1 MFSLL
6 LLSSLLHITTCTVYT
21 VTPDDHYYPNTTCH
35 HCHNLQH
42 YLLNVTKYFTS
53 NTQLLFLSGLHHLHT
68 NLIIQNVHNISLI
81 GSTANGTTLDTVTI
95 QCMYPQTKCI
105 TITNVSTLVIKNL
118 IIELQTQWTLIN
130 IEDCSYISLDYLQI
144 KPNQLYQCDSN
155 FGLICI
161 NIMGSSYFNDITIPT
176 FGDFKLFYNET
187 HRDLDGQHILTLDS
201 CRVRSIIVDMLQK
214 SYRVI
219 LKVTNMQFRIY
230 YNNHDI
236 DQMIVA
242 KELGTNEILIINCQ
256 FLLNYYEFHLFSFA
270 SSSGTYGSV
279 KFVNCQ
285 FQNHGDDI
293 RVHLISPYA
302 RPVNP
307 RLINVHPHVKMELN
321 NCNFH
326 IYGIQIAAILET
338 YNRNATTITTHV
350 IIKNTSFTL
359 YNIGDGMDLTSSDL
373 TTTSF
378 ITLSHTILQMEGSV
392 VFSNITTPRSIIS
405 LRGNSQVFI
414 SGLVD
419 FAHNNVHEFI
429 NFYEN
434 DIKYVI
440 MKENSVM
447 NIIHNE
453 VQKLFA
459 TKPTREKFPYPFC
472 FFQYFN
478 NSVSSS
484 KVTAENRNYLVK
496 FYNNRCKV
504 EEPKSSCFDYIPY
517 MYKFSRDINFAVFA
531 VNLSS
536 MKFKSSKIYK
546 TVVIHLK
553 YKV

>member
-1 MFSLL
+1 
-6 LLSSLLHITTCTVYT
+6 
-21 VTPDDHYYPNTTCH
+21 
-35 HCHNLQH
+35 
-42 YLLNVTKYFTS
+42 
-53 NTQLLFLSGLHHLHT
+53 
-68 NLIIQNVHNISLI
+68 
-81 GSTANGTTLDTVTI
+81 
-95 QCMYPQTKCI
+95 
-105 TITNVSTLVIKNL
+105 
-118 IIELQTQWTLIN
+118 
-130 IEDCSYISLDYLQI
+130 
-144 KPNQLYQCDSN
+144 
-155 FGLICI
+155 
-161 NIMGSSYFNDITIPT
+161 
-176 FGDFKLFYNET
+176 
-187 HRDLDGQHILTLDS
+187 
-201 CRVRSIIVDMLQK
+201 
-214 SYRVI
+214 
-219 LKVTNMQFRIY
+219 
-230 YNNHDI
+230 
-236 DQMIVA
+236 MIVA
-242 KELGTNEILIINCQ
+242 KELGTNEIFIINCQ

-285 FQNHGDDI
+285 FLNHGDDI
-293 RVHLISPYA
+293 RVHIIPPYEWSWKK
-302 RPVNP
+302 VNP
-307 RLINVHPHVKMELN
+307 RLINVHPPVKMELN

-359 YNIGDGMDLTSSDL
+359 YNIGNVMDLTSLDL
-373 TTTSF
+373 ITTSF
-378 ITLSHTILQMEGSV
+378 ITLSHTISQMEGSI
-392 VFSNITTPRSIIS
+392 VFSNITTSCSIIS

-484 KVTAENRNYLVK
+484 KVTAENRKYLVK